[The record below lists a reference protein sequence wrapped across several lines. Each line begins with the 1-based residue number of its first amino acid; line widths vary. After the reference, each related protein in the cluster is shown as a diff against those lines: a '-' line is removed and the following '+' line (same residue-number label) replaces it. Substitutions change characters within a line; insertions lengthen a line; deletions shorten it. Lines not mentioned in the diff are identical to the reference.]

1 MDFRGRWI
9 QKKAARLYNDARGEE
24 QTAGSNEE
32 ESGWGREPMKC
43 PECGYVSFDDLR
55 ACKKCGA
62 SLETS
67 TQDERVQ
74 PRPQKELFSFDN
86 EKEAGGEEA
95 AKNEEAGVGKAP
107 PLVEEVSPGDL
118 PPFFP
123 EDSGGGESAEK
134 ERGREEESGAS
145 APALPPGKSEGAEDG
160 ETSLPDLELDIDT
173 AADEYAAVPV
183 PEPSAKESAPAVS
196 SGAPE
201 PIFDDETVLPED
213 LWVEEGAG
221 FLPRLLAFAV
231 DSLIILTVLFLF
243 FMAAAAV
250 LSSDGYGLSRIRT
263 PEGISALFVPFY
275 LLSLFL
281 SLSYFTFFLGWTGTT
296 PGKALFK
303 LDVRRTDGGR
313 MSYTRAFLRWVGYLV
328 SVTFAGLGFLWVFFD
343 ERKRGWHDYLSGTWV
358 KNLRH
363 ES

>member
-1 MDFRGRWI
+1 
-9 QKKAARLYNDARGEE
+9 
-24 QTAGSNEE
+24 
-32 ESGWGREPMKC
+32 MKC
-43 PECGYVSFDDLR
+43 PECGYVSFDDLKS
-55 ACKKCGA
+55 CKRCGS

-67 TQDERVQ
+67 AQDEREQ
-74 PRPQKELFSFDN
+74 SRIQRELFSSDI
-86 EKEAGGEEA
+86 EEEAGGEETA
-95 AKNEEAGVGKAP
+95 QHEEAGVGKGP
-107 PLVEEVSPGDL
+107 PVVAKVSPGEL
-118 PPFFP
+118 PPLFP
-123 EDSGGGESAEK
+123 EDSGEGESAKK
-134 ERGREEESGAS
+134 ERGPEEESGES
-145 APALPPGKSEGAEDG
+145 GQFGESEENAPPLPLERSEDAEGG

-173 AADEYAAVPV
+173 AAAEYAAVPV
-183 PEPSAKESAPAVS
+183 PEPSAKESGPAVS

-231 DSLIILTVLFLF
+231 DSLIILTVLSLF
-243 FMAAAAV
+243 FMAATAV

-275 LLSLFL
+275 LLGLFL
-281 SLSYFTFFLGWTGTT
+281 SLSYFTFFLGWIGTT
-296 PGKALFK
+296 PGKALLK

-328 SVTFAGLGFLWVFFD
+328 SVTFAGLGFLWIFFD